1 MNFNPFDQMQVEEEP
16 YYKQKFNQIKQT
28 SIFNLTISGKHLFEY
43 DKELYFYLIKYPSET
58 ISIFD
63 DVINRIYSTEYDP
76 ETFNIIRTRIKDLN
90 RSRNMRMLNPSDIN
104 NGLLLVN
111 LIPIEPLL
119 ISAWIYSFAWT
130 SVE

>member
-104 NGLLLVN
+104 NLVS
-111 LIPIEPLL
+111 L
-119 ISAWIYSFAWT
+119 
-130 SVE
+130 